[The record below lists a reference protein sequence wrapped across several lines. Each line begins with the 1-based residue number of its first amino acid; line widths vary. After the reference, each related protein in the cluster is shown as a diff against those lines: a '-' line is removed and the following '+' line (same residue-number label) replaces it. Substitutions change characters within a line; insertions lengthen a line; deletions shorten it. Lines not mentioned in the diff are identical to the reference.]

1 MLPLLPLLLPLQLHV
16 ACVFLWLP
24 QAANSSSHLGEAKQ
38 LCRHVWSW
46 AWGLWGLSLSLPLSL
61 SSGVAFDIDDVFV
74 SFTAQKLCKMQSQQ
88 GAETE
93 KETSTNRDCKRKMF
107 LPAME
112 GYIRFIHV
120 YVSMVYFDFQ
130 HSQILKWFCFGMT
143 FHLCFSCQIDRAI
156 LKIWWISYN
165 NYLQSIP

>member
-1 MLPLLPLLLPLQLHV
+1 MAYELLHNADIIVGKCWLCLLPLLLHV

-24 QAANSSSHLGEAKQ
+24 QAAKSSSHLGEAKQ

-46 AWGLWGLSLSLPLSL
+46 AWGLWGLSPSLSSSLSP

-93 KETSTNRDCKRKMF
+93 KETSTNRDCNRKMF

-112 GYIRFIHV
+112 GYIRFICIV
-120 YVSMVYFDFQ
+120 G
-130 HSQILKWFCFGMT
+130 ILRLSTLTNWSKLKGFCFGRT
-143 FHLCFSCQIDRAI
+143 FL
-156 LKIWWISYN
+156 
-165 NYLQSIP
+165 